1 MCVCTPLEVL
11 QCYNL
16 GKTEGFS
23 ASKCY
28 KWATKLLQG
37 ATDRVYSPIL
47 PPMVLSCSRNA
58 SSMPHRRRLCV
69 SALKR
74 LRTPDTVETT

>member
-28 KWATKLLQG
+28 KWATNVLQG
-37 ATDRVYSPIL
+37 ATSNICIGIRMAEAAAGQIFNL
-47 PPMVLSCSRNA
+47 LGA
-58 SSMPHRRRLCV
+58 SSLNR
-69 SALKR
+69 A
-74 LRTPDTVETT
+74 